1 MINFYFL
8 GFNQTKSGPEHLH
21 MYASSLADDARI
33 SYEYGLTST
42 PISNDFS
49 FIDQRFMNRSYSM
62 SQQQIFPIQPLFS
75 IQQQNQYN
83 YSSVN
88 SQQGLADKIQAVRHL
103 WETEKPLPDMQQS
116 IQNFPYG

>member
-1 MINFYFL
+1 
-8 GFNQTKSGPEHLH
+8 
-21 MYASSLADDARI
+21 
-33 SYEYGLTST
+33 
-42 PISNDFS
+42 
-49 FIDQRFMNRSYSM
+49 M
-62 SQQQIFPIQPLFS
+62 SQQQILPIQPLFS